1 MNRLQ
6 NETSPYLLQHAVN
19 PVDWYPWGDEA
30 LARAHTEDKPIL
42 LSIGYSACHW
52 CHVMAHE
59 SFEDPKTAALMN
71 EHFVNIK
78 VDREERPDLDS
89 IYMRAV
95 QAMTGSGGWPMTVFL
110 TPDGKPFYGGTY
122 FPPEDRHGLPAFRR
136 VLSSIAGAYR
146 DQRDD
151 IVRSGQQMADMLQQ
165 DFVAESH
172 SGSLTPDILDHAYDN
187 IAGGYD
193 ATFGGFGRAPKFP
206 QPMSLEF
213 LLRTYRRK
221 GDPRAL
227 EMVEKTL
234 QKMARGGIYDQLGGG
249 FHRYSTDERWLVPHF
264 EKMLYDNAL
273 LGRAYLHAYQ
283 VTNQPFYRRIVEETL
298 DYVLREMTA
307 PSGGFYSTQDADSE
321 GEEGKFFLWTPAEI
335 ETVLP
340 PDDARLLMA
349 FYDVT
354 PGGNFEGRNILNVP
368 RDADVVAHRENVS
381 VDQLQKVVARGRKAL
396 FAAREQRVKPGLDDK
411 ILTAWNGMMLTA
423 FAEAARVLDRADY
436 REAAERSASFL
447 LTSLRPEGRLLRTH
461 KDGQSKLAGYLEDY
475 AYLIDGL
482 LHLYQATFDLRWF
495 QEARALSDEMVAFFW
510 DDGIGQFYD
519 TGRDHESLIVR
530 PRDVNDGA
538 TPSGNSV
545 AVDVLLRM
553 AEFSGEPTYQ
563 RIAAQALAS
572 LADDMAHHSGAFG
585 HLLGALDFHLGSP
598 KEIALIGDADDPAL
612 NALVQRVFARYLPN
626 KVVASAAPGN
636 EAAAQQIPLLAG
648 RPLLDGKP
656 TAYVCA
662 NYTCQQPVN
671 TPEDLAEQLA

>member
-6 NETSPYLLQHAVN
+6 NETSPYLLQHAAN

-30 LARAHTEDKPIL
+30 LTRARTEDKPIL

-59 SFEDPKTAALMN
+59 SFEDAETAAIMN

-95 QAMTGSGGWPMTVFL
+95 QAMTGRGGWPMTVFL
-110 TPDGKPFYGGTY
+110 TPDGMPFYGGTY

-136 VLSSIAGAYR
+136 VLQSIAAAYR
-146 DQRDD
+146 DQQDD

-165 DFVAESH
+165 DSVADSR
-172 SGSLTPDILDHAYDN
+172 SGSLTADILDYAYRN

-193 ATFGGFGRAPKFP
+193 VAFGGFGRAPKFP
-206 QPMSLEF
+206 QPMTLEF
-213 LLRTYRRK
+213 LLRTHRRT
-221 GDPRAL
+221 GDTRAL

-335 ETVLP
+335 EAALP
-340 PDDARLLMA
+340 SEEARLLMA

-368 RDADVVAHRENVS
+368 RDEDVVAYRENVS
-381 VDQLQKVVARGRKAL
+381 AAQLQEAVTRGRNAL
-396 FAAREQRVKPGLDDK
+396 LNVRAQRVKPGLDDK
-411 ILTAWNGMMLTA
+411 ILTAWNGMMLTT

-436 REAAERSASFL
+436 REAAERNAGFL
-447 LTSLRPEGRLLRTH
+447 LTALRPEGRLLRTH
-461 KDGQSKLAGYLEDY
+461 KDGRSKLAGYLEDY

-482 LHLYQATFDLRWF
+482 LHLYQATFNMRWF
-495 QEARALSDEMVAFFW
+495 REARTLSNEMVAFFW
-510 DDGIGQFYD
+510 DEGAGQFYD
-519 TGRDHESLIVR
+519 TCRDHESLIVR

-538 TPSGNSV
+538 MPSGNSV
-545 AVDVLLRM
+545 AVDVLMRM
-553 AEFSGEPTYQ
+553 AEFSGDPTH
-563 RIAAQALAS
+563 RNIATQVLAS

-598 KEIALIGDADDPAL
+598 KEIALIGATDDPAL
-612 NALVQRVFARYLPN
+612 NALAQTVFARYLPN
-626 KVVASAAPGN
+626 KVVAGAEPGD
-636 EAAAQQIPLLAG
+636 EAAAQQIPLLTD

-662 NYTCQQPVN
+662 NYTCRQPVN
-671 TPEDLAEQLA
+671 TPEELVAQLT